1 MPSSAR
7 DEAERLVAAVMAVAD
22 TAGLGG
28 FAHSVRDAVGR
39 VAGSSSGPAGE
50 SQPRTAEEPAA
61 ENPAAQ
67 NPAAAGQRGS
77 AAASGHQA
85 VGGRA
90 TAGSGHQAGG
100 GRATAGSGHQAARGW
115 ATGSAE
121 CCVCPVCQA
130 IAAARNPSPATAV
143 RLATSAGDIATG
155 LAGLMRGLSGLAGD
169 RSKRPASRAPRPA
182 PAPSPDE
189 AWSTATRR
197 ADPSGEFPTNPTNPE
212 NRSDDPWAAASAAGA
227 AAAEEERAAARRAA
241 AEKAR
246 AAAAEAAQRVAEA
259 AAAAEAAKARAAKQA
274 GDAIGDTAAGGGRSP
289 RTPRRFDVWAAA
301 TAEAGVADVARP
313 PTVDHD
319 GLDHDGVEKDDPGDA
334 ERDEATGD
342 GTAS

>member
-7 DEAERLVAAVMAVAD
+7 DEAERLVAAVLAVAD

-28 FAHSVRDAVGR
+28 FADSVRDAVGR
-39 VAGSSSGPAGE
+39 VAGSSPGS
-50 SQPRTAEEPAA
+50 SQENKPPAA
-61 ENPAAQ
+61 DD
-67 NPAAAGQRGS
+67 S
-77 AAASGHQA
+77 AAADRPPGA
-85 VGGRA
+85 GTVVGVGA
-90 TAGSGHQAGG
+90 HKPASGSGHKPGG
-100 GRATAGSGHQAARGW
+100 GW

-143 RLATSAGDIATG
+143 RIATSAGDIATG
-155 LAGLMRGLSGLAGD
+155 LAGLMRGLSGLAGV

-197 ADPSGEFPTNPTNPE
+197 ADSSGEFPTNPE
-212 NRSDDPWAAASAAGA
+212 NRSNDPWAAASAAGA
-227 AAAEEERAAARRAA
+227 AAAEEERAAARREA

-246 AAAAEAAQRVAEA
+246 AAAAEAAQRVAAA
-259 AAAAEAAKARAAKQA
+259 AAAAEAAKARAVARAVAQA
-274 GDAIGDTAAGGGRSP
+274 GDEIGDTEGGGGRP
-289 RTPRRFDVWAAA
+289 TRTPRRFDVWAAA

-313 PTVDHD
+313 TTVDHD
-319 GLDHDGVEKDDPGDA
+319 GLDHDGPENGGLENGGLENDGLENDGAGDA
-334 ERDEATGD
+334 ERDDATGD
-342 GTAS
+342 GTV

>member
-7 DEAERLVAAVMAVAD
+7 DEAERLVAAVLAVAD

-28 FAHSVRDAVGR
+28 FADSVRDAVGR
-39 VAGSSSGPAGE
+39 VAGSSPGS
-50 SQPRTAEEPAA
+50 SQENKPPAA
-61 ENPAAQ
+61 DD
-67 NPAAAGQRGS
+67 S
-77 AAASGHQA
+77 AAADRPPGA
-85 VGGRA
+85 GTVVGVGA
-90 TAGSGHQAGG
+90 HKPASGSGHKPGG
-100 GRATAGSGHQAARGW
+100 GW

-143 RLATSAGDIATG
+143 RIATSAGDIATG
-155 LAGLMRGLSGLAGD
+155 LAGLMRGLSGLAGV

-197 ADPSGEFPTNPTNPE
+197 ADSSGEFPTNPA

-227 AAAEEERAAARRAA
+227 AAAEEERAAARREA

-259 AAAAEAAKARAAKQA
+259 AAAAEAAKARAVAQA
-274 GDAIGDTAAGGGRSP
+274 GDEIGDTERGGGRP
-289 RTPRRFDVWAAA
+289 TRTPRRFDVWAAA
-301 TAEAGVADVARP
+301 TAEAGVDDVARP
-313 PTVDHD
+313 TTVDHD
-319 GLDHDGVEKDDPGDA
+319 GLDHDGLENDDPSDA
-334 ERDEATGD
+334 ERDDATGD
-342 GTAS
+342 GTV